1 MANNCSFQR
10 LVGGQCGKDP
20 RARGIKKNDNINI
33 VPLLSCKK
41 EILEHKRSL
50 GLTAAS
56 GVDTEVDLILARSSI
71 FSCPPNISD
80 LNICPAHRYSLGI
93 GWRRGAARCRVPT
106 QLSKH
111 VRKSRAADR
120 GIGKELSRSILKLTG
135 IFLPVGSGKLTP
147 DNSVLSQNEIS

>member
-1 MANNCSFQR
+1 MASTCSFQR
-10 LVGGQCGKDP
+10 LGGGQCGKDP
-20 RARGIKKNDNINI
+20 RARGSKKNDSVSI

-71 FSCPPNISD
+71 FSCPPIISD
-80 LNICPAHRYSLGI
+80 LNKCPAHRYSLGI

-106 QLSKH
+106 QILKH

-120 GIGKELSRSILKLTG
+120 GIGKALKRKK
-135 IFLPVGSGKLTP
+135 IF
-147 DNSVLSQNEIS
+147 

>member
-1 MANNCSFQR
+1 MHLLVMTTLRQKKSLLTAN
-10 LVGGQCGKDP
+10 
-20 RARGIKKNDNINI
+20 
-33 VPLLSCKK
+33 K
-41 EILEHKRSL
+41 EEDLQHKRSL

-120 GIGKELSRSILKLTG
+120 GIGKELSRSILKLQAW
-135 IFLPVGSGKLTP
+135 IFQIHKEARPHVIGRQQP
-147 DNSVLSQNEIS
+147 LSRT